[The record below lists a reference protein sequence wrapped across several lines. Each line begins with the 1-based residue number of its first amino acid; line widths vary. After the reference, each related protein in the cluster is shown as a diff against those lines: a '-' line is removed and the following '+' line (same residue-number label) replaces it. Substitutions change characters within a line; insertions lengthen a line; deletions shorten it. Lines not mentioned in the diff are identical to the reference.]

1 MTDKKV
7 THVSEEKKK
16 VVKELTNLIKT
27 KKTIL
32 LASIKNI
39 PASQLQEMV
48 KKLRGK
54 AVVKVPKKNLMFKA
68 IDDSKDE
75 AVKGIKEKINDNVA
89 VLFSEMDCFELAAE
103 LVNNKSPAKA
113 KAGQEAPE
121 DIEIPAGPTELIPGP
136 AISELGAV
144 GILIQIDKG
153 KIAIKQAKVVAKKGE
168 KISGPVADILS
179 KLDIKPFTISL
190 VPIAGF
196 DADEKKVYMNIQIDR
211 EGTIEKLKNAFGKS
225 LPFAVDI
232 GYTSKDT
239 ISYLLQKAGR
249 YANKINRI
257 MTGEPEPVAVVE
269 IKHEEKKIEK
279 EEPKVDAG
287 AGLGALFG

>member
-1 MTDKKV
+1 MTGKKT
-7 THVSEEKKK
+7 THVTDRKKK
-16 VVKELTNLIKT
+16 EVKELIDLIKT
-27 KKTIL
+27 KNIL
-32 LASIKNI
+32 IEI
-39 PASQLQEMV
+39 V

-54 AVVKVPKKNLMFKA
+54 AIVKVPKKSMIFKA
-68 IDDSKDE
+68 LNDSGEASVKDIE
-75 AVKGIKEKINDNVA
+75 EKIKENVA
-89 VLFSEMDCFELAAE
+89 VLFSDMDCFDLAAE
-103 LVNNKSPAKA
+103 LVKNKSPAKA

-121 DIEIPAGPTELIPGP
+121 DIEVPAGPTELVPGP

-144 GILIQIDKG
+144 GIMIQIDKG
-153 KIAIKQAKVVAKKGE
+153 KLTIKQAKVVAQKGE

-190 VPIAGF
+190 VPLAGF
-196 DADEKKVYMNIQIDR
+196 DAKEKKVYLNVEIDR
-211 EGTIEKLKNAFGKS
+211 EGIIAKLKEAYGKS

-239 ISYLLQKAGR
+239 IKFLLQKAGR

-269 IKHEEKKIEK
+269 EKKPEK
-279 EEPKVDAG
+279 GEQKVDAS